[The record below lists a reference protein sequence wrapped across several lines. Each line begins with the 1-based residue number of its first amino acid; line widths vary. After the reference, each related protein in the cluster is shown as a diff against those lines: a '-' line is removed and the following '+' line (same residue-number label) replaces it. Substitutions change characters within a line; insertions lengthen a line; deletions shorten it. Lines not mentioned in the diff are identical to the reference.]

1 MSKEFCEGL
10 MKEITGG
17 SSEGGQVAKSLV
29 AAENLTKY
37 VDFYPFFKCV
47 SKMVFLAV
55 TMRKEQNFRR
65 KIGSGQIQC
74 DKLDAKVVAQRN
86 LIRALEVHMVV
97 RAEADRMFRDEE
109 KFIKQKLET
118 TEAQIEKYEQKKES
132 IFDDFFSTLPQSE

>member
-37 VDFYPFFKCV
+37 VDFYPFFKCL

-74 DKLDAKVVAQRN
+74 DKLDAKVDAQRN
-86 LIRALEVHMVV
+86 LIRSLEVHMVV